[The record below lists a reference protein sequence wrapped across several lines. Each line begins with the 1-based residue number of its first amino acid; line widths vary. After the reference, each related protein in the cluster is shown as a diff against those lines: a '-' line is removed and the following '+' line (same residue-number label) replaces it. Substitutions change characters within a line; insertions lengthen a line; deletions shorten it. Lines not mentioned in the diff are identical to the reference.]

1 MIRAWQDELW
11 RLAGLLLSGVLAGAL
26 FGQIVGGLLVALG
39 IYLAWHLYNL
49 NRLVRWLREGK
60 SFQPPEASGIWDDV
74 FERIYR
80 LQQRNQQ
87 RKRNLHRLLKRLHKM
102 TTALPDAT
110 IELRPGSEKI
120 EWWNTAAARYLGFEY
135 PRDSGQRIS
144 NLIRHPAFL
153 EYLHGDDYEQGIE
166 IPSPVNEGQTLR
178 IRIVSYGG
186 GRRLL
191 VARDM
196 THVQKLERMRQD
208 FVANVSH
215 ELRSPLTVISGYLEG
230 LLEDNALDER
240 CAKALHSMEGQTR
253 RMNRLVEDLMLLS
266 RLESDEP
273 GVGMQT
279 VRIPDLV
286 AQVVDQARALSG
298 AEGHCI
304 EVDVDDTLCILGVE
318 SELYSACSN
327 LVFNAVRYTPD
338 GGDIRVSW
346 QRDGESAVF
355 SVTDTGPGIE
365 PHHIPRLT
373 ERFYRV
379 DAGRSRERGGTGLG
393 LAIVK
398 HVLLRHQARLEI
410 SSEPGQGSCFSCRF
424 PAGQIRD
431 CEGAKVLE
439 L

>member
-1 MIRAWQDELW
+1 VIRAWQDELW
-11 RLAGLLLSGVLAGAL
+11 RLAGLLLSGIVAGAL
-26 FGQIVGGLLVALG
+26 FGHVPGGLLVALG

-49 NRLVRWLREGK
+49 NRLVRWLHEGK
-60 SFQPPEASGIWDDV
+60 SFQPPEASGIWDDA
-74 FERIYR
+74 FEHIYR

-110 IELRPGSEKI
+110 VELRPGSEEI
-120 EWWNTAAARYLGFEY
+120 EWWNTAAARYLGFDY

-153 EYLHGDDYEQGIE
+153 EYLHSGDYEQGIE

-186 GRRLL
+186 DRRLL

-230 LLEDNALDER
+230 LLDDENLDAR
-240 CAKALHSMEGQTR
+240 CAGALRSMEEQTR

-266 RLESDEP
+266 RLESQEP
-273 GVGMQT
+273 GVGMQV
-279 VRIPDLV
+279 VRISDLV
-286 AQVVDQARALSG
+286 AQVIDQARALSG
-298 AEGHCI
+298 ADAHHI
-304 EVDVDDTLCILGVE
+304 ETSLDDALCLVGVE
-318 SELYSACSN
+318 GELYSAFSN
-327 LVFNAVRYTPD
+327 LVFNAVRYTPP
-338 GGDIRVSW
+338 GGDIRLSW
-346 QRDGESAVF
+346 KRDGETAVF

-365 PHHIPRLT
+365 AHHIPRLT

-379 DAGRSRERGGTGLG
+379 DAGRSRECGGTGLG

-398 HVLLRHQARLEI
+398 HVLLRHQGRLEI
-410 SSEPGQGSCFSCRF
+410 SSEPGRGSCFSCRF
-424 PAGQIRD
+424 PAERIRD